1 MSGITVTPVGY
12 ALGAEVTGIDLA
24 QPMSQEDAKAV
35 LEAWHK
41 HLILVFPN
49 QHISPQQQIDFSR
62 HFGDLDQ
69 HESQPFN
76 RHPEYDE
83 IMLITNKLVRGR
95 PSQTKTAGQNWHTD
109 LSYNVRPAKGTTLYC
124 LEKPSVGGDTC
135 FANMYLAYETLSD
148 KMRQFLDGLE
158 AVHDASLVASLDK
171 RDPALTAEFKRL
183 NPLVVHPAVRL
194 HPGTNRRALYV
205 NQRVRNFLG
214 MSEGES
220 KAIIDYLC
228 EYAIQPRFVYRHRW
242 RLNDLIMWDN
252 RCLTH
257 LAVGDY
263 DPAEPRHM
271 LRTSLLGEYVG
282 RLLNPADDPALTAPA
297 AKAADMAV
305 AISNAHD

>member
-1 MSGITVTPVGY
+1 MPGITVTPVGY

-24 QPMSQEDAKAV
+24 QPMSKADAQAV

-41 HLILVFPN
+41 HLILVFPD
-49 QHISPQQQIDFSR
+49 QHITPQQQIDFSR
-62 HFGDLDQ
+62 HFGALDQ

-83 IMLITNKLVRGR
+83 VMLITNKLVRGK

-109 LSYNVRPAKGTTLYC
+109 LSYTIRPAKGTTLYC
-124 LEKPSVGGDTC
+124 VEKPTVGGDTL

-158 AVHDASLVASLDK
+158 GVHDASLVASLDK

-183 NPLVVHPAVRL
+183 NPLVIHPAVRT

-220 KAIIDYLC
+220 RAIIDYLC
-228 EYAIQPRFVYRHRW
+228 DYAVQPRFVYRHRW
-242 RLNDLIMWDN
+242 RLNDMIMWDN

-263 DPAEPRHM
+263 DPAESRHM
-271 LRTSLLGEYVG
+271 TRTSLLGEYVG
-282 RLLNPADDPALTAPA
+282 RLLNPADAPA
-297 AKAADMAV
+297 AQTPAQARDLAA
-305 AISNAHD
+305 AISDAHD